1 MKALVLCDG
10 SEGSLRSIEVAC
22 AGAAANTPSL
32 MSSKEGSLILA
43 HLWDTPAMRVNA
55 VSASFRAADTY
66 APRRSSVSAAAA
78 TGELGSSSM
87 PCADVV
93 TETLRYIHTNKYLK
107 DRLHYTM
114 ETACASAVWAR
125 DNADRGALGDAVA
138 GPAGGAVASQAAH
151 GKAGQAQKRASCW
164 AGAGAARHRSD
175 QRPQQKQADT
185 AVETFGGNSS
195 SAVTGAAPEAPD
207 AAGSTPENE
216 KRAIAV
222 VKYAAARAKH
232 HNVTAILLGV
242 GRRQEGK
249 VCTLGSVG
257 QRVLLELHNAYPLY
271 YVKRDG
277 VKWRPGLATAT
288 VTASAPPVRFTIV
301 VTVPADTRWES
312 NAVMETRCGDE
323 EPAPQPSTSISEL
336 SAAPPQ
342 VPKDVQAAV
351 GAAVQYVENRC
362 IRLHPAP
369 QVDQIAF
376 AVIATSSSQDG
387 DNTTEPD
394 RSEDGGGVAAGSK
407 GDSTRI
413 SPLEAYK
420 RYLEARLVIKS
431 SSDSPAAATV
441 LPLLPSSSISPAAP
455 REHVIE
461 PQGPED
467 GGAATVLEGNAET
480 APAPRAT
487 ASPVT
492 VCALKAS
499 KKNPFLSLDAT
510 PELAL
515 SQIVKQIGALKP
527 EVLVLP
533 TSLVPE
539 SLQLALLSASTP
551 HCIVLPF

>member
-22 AGAAANTPSL
+22 AGAAANTSSL
-32 MSSKEGSLILA
+32 MPSKESSLILA
-43 HLWDTPAMRVNA
+43 HLWDTPEMRTNA
-55 VSASFRAADTY
+55 VSASCRAADTY
-66 APRRSSVSAAAA
+66 APRRSTVSPAAA
-78 TGELGSSSM
+78 TGGLGNSSM

-138 GPAGGAVASQAAH
+138 GPAGGAAASQAAH

-164 AGAGAARHRSD
+164 AGAGTARHRSD

-185 AVETFGGNSS
+185 AVEAFGGSSNS
-195 SAVTGAAPEAPD
+195 AGTGVAPEAPD

-222 VKYAAARAKH
+222 VKYATARAKH

-242 GRRQEGK
+242 GQRQEGK
-249 VCTLGSVG
+249 VCALGSVA
-257 QRVLLELHNAYPLY
+257 QRVLLELHSAYPLY
-271 YVKRDG
+271 YVKKDG

-301 VTVPADTRWES
+301 VAVPADTRWES

-323 EPAPQPSTSISEL
+323 EAAPQSSTSISEL

-362 IRLHPAP
+362 VRLHAGP

-394 RSEDGGGVAAGSK
+394 RSEDGGGVPAGSK
-407 GDSTRI
+407 GNLTRI

-420 RYLEARLVIKS
+420 RYLEALPVIKRA
-431 SSDSPAAATV
+431 SDSPAAATA
-441 LPLLPSSSISPAAP
+441 LPLLPASSISTAVS

-461 PQGPED
+461 PPRPEG
-467 GGAATVLEGNAET
+467 GGAATVLEGNAKT

-487 ASPVT
+487 ASLVT

-499 KKNPFLSLDAT
+499 KKSPFLSLDAT

-515 SQIVKQIGALKP
+515 SQIVKQVGALKP

-551 HCIVLPF
+551 HCVVLPF